1 MAKIG
6 EAKIK
11 IKIAYDLFNADY
23 TRSDY
28 LLKMQA
34 RIDRWWNIKTQEL
47 IDRIDNWNPPGF
59 ENAQKIKIEDE
70 EINPPKKK
78 IYIISKDGLS
88 AKTYCESAGIAPDDY
103 VYVSDQYS
111 LKRSRGV
118 DIRFVGQWRER
129 EDAEEIER
137 VASIATGRRV
147 EDAENAD

>member
-11 IKIAYDLFNADY
+11 IKIAYDFFNADY

-28 LLKMQA
+28 LSKMQA
-34 RIDRWWNIKTQEL
+34 RIDRWWYIKTQEM

-88 AKTYCESAGIAPDDY
+88 AHRYCDSAGIAPDDF
-103 VYVSDQYS
+103 VYVSGPER
-111 LKRSRGV
+111 LKGLRGIDV
-118 DIRFVGQWRER
+118 RFVGPWRER
-129 EDAEEIER
+129 KDAEEIER
-137 VASIATGRRV
+137 AARIAML
-147 EDAENAD
+147 